1 MAPDHDPGHHPD
13 RDLEPD
19 EESPGPVVRYARR
32 GPVATVTMNRPEYRN
47 AQNSAMTYALDDA
60 FCAAAADDGVKVVVL
75 AGAGRH
81 FSAGHDIGSPG
92 RDADLPFARRAG
104 LWWDHCDKAGA
115 ERRFARES
123 EVYLG
128 MCRRWR
134 ELPKPVIASVQGACV
149 AGGLMLAWVCD
160 LIVASEDAFF
170 ADPVVRMGI
179 PGVEYFAHPWVMPPR
194 VAKEFLFTGDRM
206 SARRA
211 HEVGMVNRVV
221 PREQLGA
228 CTRELAERVA
238 EMPRMGLA
246 LAKRAVNQ
254 AEDLQGLHSGLD
266 AVFGLHHLA
275 HAHNAET
282 AADPL
287 GGMDVA
293 AMKARA
299 GTPARPEGQGG
310 TQR

>member
-1 MAPDHDPGHHPD
+1 MSAAQDETG
-13 RDLEPD
+13 EP
-19 EESPGPVVRYARR
+19 VRYEKQ

-47 AQNSAMTYALDDA
+47 AQNSAMTYALDRA
-60 FCAAAADDGVKVVVL
+60 FYRAAEDDEVKTVVL
-75 AGAGRH
+75 AGAGKH
-81 FSAGHDIGSPG
+81 FSAGHDIGTPE
-92 RDADLPFARRAG
+92 RDAHLPFERRAG
-104 LWWDHCDKAGA
+104 LWWDHSDKQGA
-115 ERRFARES
+115 ESRFARES

-134 ELPKPVIASVQGACV
+134 ELPKPVVASVQGACV

-211 HEVGMVNRVV
+211 YEVGMVNRVV
-221 PREQLGA
+221 PRE
-228 CTRELAERVA
+228 ELAGETQALALRIA
-238 EMPRMGLA
+238 EMPRLGLA
-246 LAKRAVNQ
+246 LTKRAVNQ
-254 AEDLQGLHSGLD
+254 AEDLQGLHAGMDS
-266 AVFGLHHLA
+266 VFGLHHLA

-282 AADPL
+282 APDAL
-287 GGMDVA
+287 GGMDIRA
-293 AMKARA
+293 IKKA
-299 GTPARPEGQGG
+299 GG
-310 TQR
+310 

>member
-1 MAPDHDPGHHPD
+1 MDATRVPDPHTPPGD
-13 RDLEPD
+13 D
-19 EESPGPVVRYARR
+19 VVLYARS

-47 AQNSAMTYALDDA
+47 AQNSALTYALDHA
-60 FCAAAADDGVKVVVL
+60 FYRAADDDGVKVVVL
-75 AGAGRH
+75 AGAGEH

-92 RDADLPFARRAG
+92 RDADRPFARTAG
-104 LWWDHCDKAGA
+104 LWWDHSDKAGA

-170 ADPVVRMGI
+170 ADPVVRMGV

-194 VAKEFLFTGDRM
+194 IAREFLYTGERM

-211 HEVGMVNRVV
+211 YELGLVNRVV
-221 PREQLGA
+221 PRAELRA
-228 CTRELAERVA
+228 RTMELATRVA
-238 EMPRMGLA
+238 GMPRMGLA

-266 AVFGLHHLA
+266 AAFALHHLA

-282 AADPL
+282 TADPL
-287 GGMDVA
+287 GGVGL
-293 AMKARA
+293 RA
-299 GTPARPEGQGG
+299 LKDGEGGG
-310 TQR
+310 